1 MTKCLR
7 NQFKEGEDLFGL
19 TVSEVPVYG
28 QLAPLLLGMWQGRS
42 VKMVR
47 HGRGKLHDNL
57 EAEREDGTGDKVY
70 LSRACS
76 Q

>member
-1 MTKCLR
+1 
-7 NQFKEGEDLFGL
+7 
-19 TVSEVPVYG
+19 
-28 QLAPLLLGMWQGRS
+28 
-42 VKMVR
+42 MVR